1 MKLKLV
7 KKNITKRRRPVYR
20 HRRRRIIRGGN
31 NIDDDANDLINR
43 LNTYDHN
50 SIADLLETLKVDD
63 NFKAEV
69 IKYNPRFNDTI
80 KRSTCHYM
88 ETFDRFVNETLIT
101 AIEALRSR
109 PTTPHETTPTSN
121 EDDETKPPKLT
132 LDIIN
137 QLCQGKDLNALI
149 GALLNKYLLAQDNPC
164 LFTKGT
170 SATLHARPQPQ
181 PGMKVKQPFPLRGSL
196 EQQRLRS
203 LQTQQTQGGGS
214 RRRKN
219 NRRNRRT
226 RRTQRGGIIIEI
238 FIVLSAIVFGIVAG
252 TATFYHAYMQDQE
265 RGL

>member
-31 NIDDDANDLINR
+31 IDDYANELINS

-50 SIADLLETLKVDD
+50 SIADLLETLNGDD

-80 KRSTCHYM
+80 KQSTCHYM

-132 LDIIN
+132 LDIVN
-137 QLCQGKDLNALI
+137 QLCQGKDLNALNALI

-164 LFTKGT
+164 LSMNGT
-170 SATLHARPQPQ
+170 SATLHARPQQ
-181 PGMKVKQPFPLRGSL
+181 QQQRLTNYPLRGSL

-203 LQTQQTQGGGS
+203 LQAQGGGS

-226 RRTQRGGIIIEI
+226 RRTQRGGELVLTL
-238 FIVLSAIVFGIVAG
+238 IVVGFSALILVIAVI
-252 TATFYHAYMQDQE
+252 TASMYNRT
-265 RGL
+265 